1 MEKKESQLQALI
13 NVLTANSKLHICVY
27 DMSNILNND
36 VMSLKRQ
43 NTMHL
48 SEICNLMKRTKR
60 GLGRCMR
67 CRSYVNHKVLSLI
80 HICAS

>member
-36 VMSLKRQ
+36 IMNLKRQ
-43 NTMHL
+43 NPMHL
-48 SEICNLMKRTKR
+48 SDVCNWMKGTK
-60 GLGRCMR
+60 
-67 CRSYVNHKVLSLI
+67 
-80 HICAS
+80 